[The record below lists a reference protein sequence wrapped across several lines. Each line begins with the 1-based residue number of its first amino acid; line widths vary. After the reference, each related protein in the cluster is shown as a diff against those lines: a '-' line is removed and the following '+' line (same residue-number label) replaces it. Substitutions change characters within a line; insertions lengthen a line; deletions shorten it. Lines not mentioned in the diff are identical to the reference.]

1 MIECTPELLHY
12 CASGMPLVF
21 GIIGGGVGL
30 GIAGRGAHTAMDRQ
44 ALSNPSIFRSTII
57 GLTLIEGSA
66 VIALITTL
74 IMLLSNRPEIT
85 WELAYAELGI
95 GLAVGISAMSVSIAS
110 SFVVKAA
117 TQAIARQPHFT
128 QKILTFMLISQSI
141 IEAPVLFAFI
151 IAMMIQSE
159 LQVAVNMGLSLELLA
174 SGLALALG
182 CIGPCIGQALFSFA
196 SCTAIGLNK
205 DVYNKIFP
213 FSLLNQAII
222 ETPVIFCMLFS
233 LITLLWGPDAP
244 PLIDGYKHLIA
255 AFTIGVGAIGA
266 SIGIGYVA
274 SRSCLPI
281 ALDPN
286 SYGSVARTSFLAAV
300 FIESSVIYALII
312 ALLLIMG
319 V

>member
-1 MIECTPELLHY
+1 MIVTPELLHY
-12 CASGMPLVF
+12 CAAGLPLLL
-21 GIIGGGVGL
+21 GALGGGIGL
-30 GIAGRGAHTAMDRQ
+30 GIAGRGAHEAMERQ
-44 ALSNPSIFRSTII
+44 GSANPSIFRSTVI

-74 IMLLSNRPEIT
+74 ILLLARHKAIT

-95 GLAVGISAMSVSIAS
+95 ALAVGISAMSVSIAS

-151 IAMMIQSE
+151 IAMIIHND
-159 LQVAVNMGLSLELLA
+159 LQRTINMGDGLELLA
-174 SGLALALG
+174 AGIAIALG
-182 CIGPCIGQALFSFA
+182 CIGPCIGQAIFSHA
-196 SCTAIGLNK
+196 SCTAIGMNK
-205 DVYNKIFP
+205 NIYNKIFP
-213 FSLLNQAII
+213 FALLNQALI

-233 LITLLWGPDAP
+233 LITLLVGPDLP

-255 AFTIGVGAIGA
+255 SGCIGIGAIGA

-274 SRSCLPI
+274 SRSCYPI
-281 ALDPN
+281 ALEP
-286 SYGSVARTSFLAAV
+286 STYSVIARTSFLAAV
-300 FIESSVIYALII
+300 FIESSVIYALIV
-312 ALLLIMG
+312 ALLLIIN

>member
-1 MIECTPELLHY
+1 MMITPELLHY
-12 CASGMPLVF
+12 CSAGLPLLL
-21 GIIGGGVGL
+21 GAIGGGIGL
-30 GIAGRGAHTAMDRQ
+30 GIAGRGAHEAMERQ
-44 ALSNPSIFRSTII
+44 GSANPSIFRSTII

-74 IMLLSNRPEIT
+74 ILLLARHQQIT

-95 GLAVGISAMSVSIAS
+95 ALAVGIAAMSVSIAS

-117 TQAIARQPHFT
+117 TQAIARQPLFA

-151 IAMMIQSE
+151 IAMIIQSD
-159 LQVAVNMGLSLELLA
+159 LQGAINMGESLELLA
-174 SGLALALG
+174 AGIAIALG
-182 CIGPCIGQALFSFA
+182 CIGPCIGQALFSQA
-196 SCTAIGLNK
+196 SCTAIGMNK
-205 DVYNKIFP
+205 NIYNKIFP
-213 FSLLNQAII
+213 FALLNQAII

-233 LITLLWGPDAP
+233 LITLFSGPDLP
-244 PLIDGYKHLIA
+244 PLVDGFKHLIA
-255 AFTIGVGAIGA
+255 AFTIGIGAIGA

-274 SRSCLPI
+274 SRSCYPI
-281 ALDPN
+281 ALDP
-286 SYGSVARTSFLAAV
+286 SCYGVVARTSFLAAV

-312 ALLLIMG
+312 ALLLILS